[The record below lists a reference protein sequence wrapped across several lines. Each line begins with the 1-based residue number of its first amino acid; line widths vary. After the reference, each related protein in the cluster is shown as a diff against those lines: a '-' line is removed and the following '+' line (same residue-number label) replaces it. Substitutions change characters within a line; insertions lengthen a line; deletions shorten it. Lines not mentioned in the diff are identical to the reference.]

1 MIGKN
6 MAFNLDDYQTVA
18 ERLDQAIKDHP
29 DLRIITHLEHVERI
43 DGRPVHYIFKA
54 EMWLGTIL
62 LSTGW
67 ADEIVGSNHMTKS
80 NACEIAETSAIGRCL
95 ANAGYQGKKNPNDNP
110 AKTRPTREEMQ
121 KAERYKKVEQD
132 EIKAKN
138 PLDWGEPTPPPPA
151 DDPFASWD
159 VLGALGAQVIETKPK
174 VNDQPG
180 NAGQPCTDK
189 QQKMIRAVFAEKHPD
204 GDLSAYI
211 TEVLGDQFAHLSE
224 LDKWQASMVINKLKG

>member
-1 MIGKN
+1 

-43 DGRPVHYIFKA
+43 EGRPVHYIFKA

-67 ADEIVGSNHMTKS
+67 ADEIVGSSHITKT
-80 NACEIAETSAIGRCL
+80 NGLEVCETSAIGRAL
-95 ANAGYQGKKNPNDNP
+95 SNAGYQGKRNPTDNP

-138 PLDWGEPTPPPPA
+138 PLDWGEPDLPPPPA
-151 DDPFASWD
+151 DDPFASWNPIE
-159 VLGALGAQVIETKPK
+159 ALGAEVIETKPRSAT
-174 VNDQPG
+174 P
-180 NAGQPCTDK
+180 AGEPCTDK
-189 QQKMIRAVFAEKHPD
+189 QQKLIRALFAEKYPE
-204 GDLSAYI
+204 GDLKAFVNEISPTPI
-211 TEVLGDQFAHLSE
+211 ESLTEVT
-224 LDKWQASMVINKLKG
+224 KWTASRVIEKLKG

>member
-1 MIGKN
+1 

-18 ERLDQAIKDHP
+18 ERLDQAIADHP
-29 DLRIITHLEHVERI
+29 DLRIITNLEHVERI

-138 PLDWGEPTPPPPA
+138 PLDWGEPTPPERPA
-151 DDPFASWD
+151 DDPFASWNPIE
-159 VLGALGAQVIETKPK
+159 ALGAEVIETKPVK
-174 VNDQPG
+174 RTDDLG
-180 NAGQPCTDK
+180 NAGAPCTDK
-189 QQKMIRAVFAEKHPD
+189 QQKLIRAKYAELHPD
-204 GDLSAYI
+204 GDLPAFI
-211 TEVLGDQFAHLSE
+211 AEVVRSRDINHLSE
-224 LDKWQASMVINKLKG
+224 LTKWEASQVIDRLMKG

>member
-1 MIGKN
+1 

-29 DLRIITHLEHVERI
+29 DLRIITELVHVERI

-67 ADEIVGSNHMTKS
+67 ADEIVGSSHMTKS

-95 ANAGYQGKKNPNDNP
+95 ANAGYQGKRNPTDNP

-121 KAERYKKVEQD
+121 KAERYKKVEQE

-138 PLDWGEPTPPPPA
+138 PLEWGEPTPEIPA
-151 DDPFASWD
+151 DDPFANWNPIE
-159 VLGALGAQVIETKPK
+159 ALGAEVIETKPTT
-174 VNDQPG
+174 G
-180 NAGQPCTDK
+180 NWSSATKAGEPSTEK
-189 QQKMIRAVFAEKHPD
+189 QHKLIRAKFAELYPD
-204 GDLSAYI
+204 GDLKAYVA
-211 TEVLGDQFAHLSE
+211 EVSGNPELNHLSQ
-224 LDKWQASMVINKLKG
+224 LDKWSASMVIDKLLKG

>member
-1 MIGKN
+1 

-29 DLRIITHLEHVERI
+29 DLRIITHLVHVERI
-43 DGRPVHYIFKA
+43 EGRPVHYIFKA

-67 ADEIVGSNHMTKS
+67 ADEIVGSSHITKT
-80 NACEIAETSAIGRCL
+80 NGLEVCETSAIGRCL
-95 ANAGYQGKKNPNDNP
+95 SNAGYQGKRNPTDNP

-138 PLDWGEPTPPPPA
+138 PLNWGDPIPEPPA
-151 DDPFASWD
+151 DDPFANWNPIE
-159 VLGALGAQVIETKPK
+159 ALGAEIIESKPIGGSPTK
-174 VNDQPG
+174 
-180 NAGQPCTDK
+180 AGEPCTEK
-189 QQKMIRAVFAEKHPD
+189 QQKLIRALFAEKHPD
-204 GDLSAYI
+204 GDLKEFVNELAPEPVESL
-211 TEVLGDQFAHLSE
+211 TELS
-224 LDKWQASMVINKLKG
+224 KWTASRVIEKLKG

>member
-1 MIGKN
+1 MG
-6 MAFNLDDYQTVA
+6 FNLDDYQTVA

-80 NACEIAETSAIGRCL
+80 NACEIAETSSIGRCL
-95 ANAGYQGKKNPNDNP
+95 ANAGYQGKKSANDNP
-110 AKTRPTREEMQ
+110 SKTRPTREEMQ

-138 PLDWGEPTPPPPA
+138 PLDWGEPTPPEPT
-151 DDPFASWD
+151 DDPFGTWEALGS
-159 VLGALGAQVIETKPK
+159 LGAEVIEVKATPRSASGT
-174 VNDQPG
+174 G
-180 NAGQPCTDK
+180 NETITDK
-189 QQKMIRAVFAEKHPD
+189 QMGLVRKLFKEKHPD
-204 GDLSAYI
+204 GDLAAYVNMTLN
-211 TEVLGDQFAHLSE
+211 TEVSKLNE
-224 LDKWQASMVINKLKG
+224 VTKWDASRLIDSLKG